1 MKALAFHAFGGPDT
15 LKYEDVP
22 DPKIKPNE
30 VLVRVRAC
38 ALNHLDLFVRE
49 GIPALKTPL
58 PFWTGC
64 DIAGEVAEVGAE
76 VQGVKPGTRVAVNP
90 NLTCGRC
97 EFCAQGEDSLCVRY
111 GILGEHVLGGLAEY
125 VVVRGDNVLPLPA
138 SASFEASASFVL
150 TNMTAWRMVV
160 TQGQVRPGQDVLVIG
175 VGGGVSSAAVQIARL
190 CGARVIVTSSDDA
203 KLEKAKA
210 LGAEVGI
217 NYKKNPDWAKQ
228 VFEATAKRGVDV
240 VIENVGAATWKD
252 SIRSLKGGGRLVTCG
267 STSGPVGETIIPLVF
282 WKQVH
287 LIGSTMAN
295 RKEFHDVM
303 GQFFAG
309 RLKAIIDEV
318 VPLKDGAAAQQRLAE
333 GKQFG
338 KIVLTP

>member
-1 MKALAFHAFGGPDT
+1 MKALTFHEFGGPDK
-15 LKYEDVP
+15 LRYEDVP
-22 DPKIKPNE
+22 DPKIKPRE
-30 VLVRVRAC
+30 VLVRVHAC

-64 DIAGEVAEVGAE
+64 DIAGEIAEVGAD
-76 VQGVKPGTRVAVNP
+76 VAGVKAGTRVAVNP

-111 GILGEHVLGGLAEY
+111 GILGEHVPGGLAEY
-125 VVVRGDNVLPLPA
+125 VAVRGDNVLPLPA
-138 SASFEASASFVL
+138 SVSFEAAASFVL

-175 VGGGVSSAAVQIARL
+175 VGGGVSSTAVQIARL

-228 VFEATAKRGVDV
+228 VFEATGKRGVDV

-267 STSGPVGETIIPLVF
+267 STSGPIGETLIPLLF
-282 WKQVH
+282 WKQAH

-309 RLKAIIDEV
+309 RLKAIIDAV
-318 VPLKDGAAAQQRLAE
+318 VPLKDGAAAQRRLAE

>member
-1 MKALAFHAFGGPDT
+1 MKALAFHEFGGSDK

-111 GILGEHVLGGLAEY
+111 GILGEHVPGGLAEY
-125 VVVRGDNVLPLPA
+125 VAVRGDNVLPLPA
-138 SASFEASASFVL
+138 SASFEAAASFVL

-190 CGARVIVTSSDDA
+190 GGARVIVTSSDDA

-267 STSGPVGETIIPLVF
+267 STSGPVGETLIPLVF

>member
-1 MKALAFHAFGGPDT
+1 MKALAFHEFGGPDK

-22 DPKIKPNE
+22 DPTIKPND
-30 VLVRVRAC
+30 VLIRVRAC

-64 DIAGEVAEVGAE
+64 DIAGEVAEVGADL
-76 VQGVKPGTRVAVNP
+76 QGVKVGTRVAVNP

-97 EFCAQGEDSLCVRY
+97 EFCQQGEDSLCVRY
-111 GILGEHVLGGLAEY
+111 GILGEHAPGGLAEY
-125 VVVRGDNVLPLPA
+125 VAVRGDNVLPLPA
-138 SASFEASASFVL
+138 SVSFEAAASFVL

-303 GQFFAG
+303 GQLFAG

>member
-1 MKALAFHAFGGPDT
+1 MKALAFNEFGGPDK
-15 LKYEDVP
+15 LKLQDVP
-22 DPKIKPNE
+22 DPKITPNE

-64 DIAGEVAEVGAE
+64 DIAGEIAAVGAE
-76 VQGVKPGTRVAVNP
+76 VPGVKVGERVVVNP

-97 EFCAQGEDSLCVRY
+97 EFCMQGEDSLCVKY
-111 GILGEHVLGGLAEY
+111 GILGEHVPGGLAEY
-125 VVVRGDNVLPLPA
+125 VAVRGDNVLPLPA
-138 SASFEASASFVL
+138 RISFEDAASFVL
-150 TNMTAWRMVV
+150 TNMTAWRMIV

-175 VGGGVSSAAVQIARL
+175 VGGGVSSTAVQIARL
-190 CGARVIVTSSDDA
+190 AGARVIVTSSSDA
-203 KLEKAKA
+203 KLERARA
-210 LGAEVGI
+210 LGADVGI
-217 NYKKNPDWAKQ
+217 NYATGKDWARQ
-228 VFEATAKRGVDV
+228 VFEATGKRGVDL

-267 STSGPVGETIIPLVF
+267 ATSGPIGETLIPLVF

-287 LIGSTMAN
+287 IIGSTMAN

-309 RLKAIIDEV
+309 RLKAIVDEV
-318 VPLKDGAAAQQRLAE
+318 VSLKDGAAAQQRLAE

-338 KIVLTP
+338 KIVLTV

>member
-1 MKALAFHAFGGPDT
+1 MKALAFHEFGGPDK

-22 DPKIKPNE
+22 DPTIKPNE

-76 VQGVKPGTRVAVNP
+76 VPGVKVGTRVAVNP

-111 GILGEHVLGGLAEY
+111 GILGEHVPGGLAEY
-125 VVVRGDNVLPLPA
+125 VAVRGDNVLPLPA
-138 SASFEASASFVL
+138 SVSFEAAASFVL

-175 VGGGVSSAAVQIARL
+175 VGGGVSSTAVQIARL

-217 NYKKNPDWAKQ
+217 NYKKNPDWARQ

>member
-1 MKALAFHAFGGPDT
+1 MKALAFNEFGGPDK
-15 LKYEDVP
+15 LKLQDVP
-22 DPKIKPNE
+22 DPKIKPTE

-64 DIAGEVAEVGAE
+64 DIAGEIAEVGAQ
-76 VQGVKPGTRVAVNP
+76 VPGVKVGDRVAVNP

-111 GILGEHVLGGLAEY
+111 GILGEHAPGGLAEY
-125 VVVRGDNVLPLPA
+125 VAVRGDNVLPLPA
-138 SASFEASASFVL
+138 SITFEQAASFIL

-160 TQGQVRPGQDVLVIG
+160 THARPKPDDVVLVLG
-175 VGGGVSSAAVQIARL
+175 AGGGVGLAAVQIAKL
-190 CGARVIVTSSDDA
+190 CGARVIVTSSSDA
-203 KLEKAKA
+203 KLERARA
-210 LGAEVGI
+210 LGADVGI
-217 NYKKNPDWAKQ
+217 NYATNKDWAKQ
-228 VFEATAKRGVDV
+228 VFEASGKRGVDL

-267 STSGPVGETIIPLVF
+267 STSGPIGETMIPLVF

-287 LIGSTMAN
+287 IIGSTMAN
-295 RKEFHDVM
+295 RKEFGDVM
-303 GQFFAG
+303 ALFFAG
-309 RLKAIIDEV
+309 RLQAIIDEV
-318 VPLKDGAAAQQRLAE
+318 VPLKDGAAAQARLGE

-338 KIVLTP
+338 KIVLSV

>member
-1 MKALAFHAFGGPDT
+1 LKALAFNEFGGPDT
-15 LKYEDVP
+15 LKLQDVP

-30 VLVRVRAC
+30 VLVKVRAC
-38 ALNHLDLFVRE
+38 ALNHLDIFVRE

-64 DIAGEVAEVGAE
+64 DIAGDIAEVGAQ
-76 VQGVKPGTRVAVNP
+76 VQGVKVGDRVAVNP

-111 GILGEHVLGGLAEY
+111 GILGEHVPGGLAEY
-125 VVVRGDNVLPLPA
+125 VAVRADNVLALPA
-138 SASFEASASFVL
+138 KVSYEEAASFIL

-160 TQGQVRPGQDVLVIG
+160 TQGEVRAGQDVLVIG
-175 VGGGVSSAAVQIARL
+175 VGGGVSSTAVQIARL

-217 NYKKNPDWAKQ
+217 NYKKNPSWAKD
-228 VFEATAKRGVDV
+228 VFEATGKRGVDV

-267 STSGPVGETIIPLVF
+267 ATSGPVGETLIPLVF

-287 LIGSTMAN
+287 IIGSTMAN

-303 GQFFAG
+303 AQFFAG